1 MKLPAT
7 INDMDDMVF
16 LTHDVGVLRTQRMN
30 HPRVDDASGNKLGL
44 VQVAGVTPR
53 TPPRFTLDILV
64 VIYP

>member
-44 VQVAGVTPR
+44 
-53 TPPRFTLDILV
+53 LDILV